1 MHAPDRRSILEIA
14 RNALAAALP
23 ETWAVYAYG
32 SFARSDEWPGSDIDL
47 AVLLP
52 PGVVIPDKL
61 ALIAEISR
69 AVGREV
75 DVVSLRDAGLDLVH
89 EILRDGEQLLVQ
101 RASDVLGWEAE
112 QMTDYALF
120 NPRRAEIVERYLSE
134 PLRSTS

>member
-1 MHAPDRRSILEIA
+1 MHAPDRRSILEKA
-14 RNALAAALP
+14 RNALATALP

-32 SFARSDEWPGSDIDL
+32 SFARGDEWPGSDVDL

-52 PGVVIPDKL
+52 PGAVIPDKL
-61 ALIAEISR
+61 ALIADISR

-112 QMTDYALF
+112 RMTDYAHF

-134 PLRSTS
+134 PLRATS

>member
-32 SFARSDEWPGSDIDL
+32 SFARGDEWPGSDIDL

-75 DVVSLRDAGLDLVH
+75 DIVSLRDAGLDLVH